1 MFHKSWYIYK
11 YQEMNIVINILFSEP
26 QLVGGR
32 PIGFVQSIAK
42 EFNLEHPRISPV
54 SSGVEGLNQ
63 EPLDYK
69 NCTLTIQPHCLPP
82 TLSSKE
88 EVM

>member
-1 MFHKSWYIYK
+1 MFHKSQYIYK

-42 EFNLEHPRISPV
+42 EFNLEHPRTSPV
-54 SSGVEGLNQ
+54 SSGVEG
-63 EPLDYK
+63 
-69 NCTLTIQPHCLPP
+69 
-82 TLSSKE
+82 
-88 EVM
+88 